1 MDFGFNTEII
11 TTPIMKSFLI
21 LIISSVVTVIISIL
35 RQRNYKKINYLPTW
49 KFLGE
54 YLRVRF
60 LLWLIQIFL
69 NTGLFIGISF
79 INFAD
84 PHSLPEML
92 IIGTLSLLEE
102 FIALTFTGLSA
113 KSLHNE
119 YFKGLSFMENK
130 DYTLFSAI
138 TGTVIFIQIY
148 LVISTLHNL

>member
-1 MDFGFNTEII
+1 MDIGFNTEII
-11 TTPIMKSFLI
+11 TTPIIKSFLI
-21 LIISSVVTVIISIL
+21 LIVSFTITVIISIL
-35 RQRNYKKINYLPTW
+35 KQEDYKKINYLPTW
-49 KFLGE
+49 KFLGK

-60 LLWLIQIFL
+60 LLWFVQVFL
-69 NTGLFIGISF
+69 NTGLYIGISF

-102 FIALTFTGLSA
+102 FIALASTGLSA

-119 YFKGLSFMENK
+119 YFKGLSFMETK

-138 TGTVIFIQIY
+138 TNTAIFIQIY
-148 LVISTLHNL
+148 LIISTLHSL

>member
-21 LIISSVVTVIISIL
+21 LIISFVVTVIISIL

-60 LLWLIQIFL
+60 LLWLIQISL
-69 NTGLFIGISF
+69 NTSLYIGISF
-79 INFAD
+79 INFAN
-84 PHSLPEML
+84 PNSLSEL
-92 IIGTLSLLEE
+92 FIIGVLSLLEE
-102 FIALTFTGLSA
+102 FIALAFTGLSA
-113 KSLHNE
+113 KSLHDE

-138 TGTVIFIQIY
+138 TGTAIFIQIY

>member
-11 TTPIMKSFLI
+11 TTPIMKSFSI
-21 LIISSVVTVIISIL
+21 LIISFVVTVIISIL

-60 LLWLIQIFL
+60 LLWLIQLFL
-69 NTGLFIGISF
+69 NTGLYIGISF
-79 INFAD
+79 INFAN
-84 PHSLPEML
+84 PNGLSEPF
-92 IIGTLSLLEE
+92 IIGVLSLLEE
-102 FIALTFTGLSA
+102 FIALAFTELSA

-119 YFKGLSFMENK
+119 YFKGLSFIENK

-138 TGTVIFIQIY
+138 TGTTIFIQVY
-148 LVISTLHNL
+148 LVISILHSL

>member
-1 MDFGFNTEII
+1 MDFGFDTEII

-21 LIISSVVTVIISIL
+21 LIISFIVTVIISIL

-54 YLRVRF
+54 YLRIRF

-69 NTGLFIGISF
+69 NTGLYIGISF
-79 INFAD
+79 INFAN
-84 PHSLPEML
+84 PNSLSEL
-92 IIGTLSLLEE
+92 FIIGVLSLLEE
-102 FIALTFTGLSA
+102 FIALAFTELSA

>member
-21 LIISSVVTVIISIL
+21 LIISFVVTVIISIL
-35 RQRNYKKINYLPTW
+35 KQRNYKKINYLPTW

-69 NTGLFIGISF
+69 NTGLYIGISF
-79 INFAD
+79 INFAN
-84 PHSLPEML
+84 PNSLSEL
-92 IIGTLSLLEE
+92 FIIGVLSLLEE
-102 FIALTFTGLSA
+102 FITLAFTGLSA
-113 KSLHNE
+113 KSLHDE
-119 YFKGLSFMENK
+119 YFKGLSFIENK

-138 TGTVIFIQIY
+138 AGTVIFIQIY

>member
-21 LIISSVVTVIISIL
+21 LIINFVVTVIISIL

-69 NTGLFIGISF
+69 NTGLYIGISF

-84 PHSLPEML
+84 PYSLPEML
-92 IIGTLSLLEE
+92 IMGVLSLLEE
-102 FIALTFTGLSA
+102 FIVLASTSLSA
-113 KSLHNE
+113 KSLHDE
-119 YFKGLSFMENK
+119 YFKGLSVMETK

-138 TGTVIFIQIY
+138 AGTVIFIQIY

>member
-11 TTPIMKSFLI
+11 TIPIMKSFLI
-21 LIISSVVTVIISIL
+21 LIISFVVTVIISIL

-69 NTGLFIGISF
+69 NTGLYIGISF

-102 FIALTFTGLSA
+102 FIALAFTGLSA
-113 KSLHNE
+113 KSLHDE
-119 YFKGLSFMENK
+119 YFKDLSFMENK
-130 DYTLFSAI
+130 DYTLFSTI

>member
-21 LIISSVVTVIISIL
+21 LIVSFVVTVIISIL
-35 RQRNYKKINYLPTW
+35 RQGNYKKINYLPTW

-60 LLWLIQIFL
+60 LLWLIQLFL
-69 NTGLFIGISF
+69 NTSLYIGISF

-102 FIALTFTGLSA
+102 FITLAFTGLSA
-113 KSLHNE
+113 KSLHDE
-119 YFKGLSFMENK
+119 YFKGLSVMETK

-138 TGTVIFIQIY
+138 AGTVIFIQIY
-148 LVISTLHNL
+148 LVISTLHSL

>member
-11 TTPIMKSFLI
+11 TTPIIKSFWI
-21 LIISSVVTVIISIL
+21 LIISFVVTVIISIL

-60 LLWLIQIFL
+60 LLWLIQLFL
-69 NTGLFIGISF
+69 NTGLYIGISF
-79 INFAD
+79 INFAN
-84 PHSLPEML
+84 PNGLSEQF
-92 IIGTLSLLEE
+92 IIGVLSLLDE
-102 FIALTFTGLSA
+102 FIALAFTRLSA

-119 YFKGLSFMENK
+119 YFKGLSVMETK

>member
-21 LIISSVVTVIISIL
+21 LIISFVVTVMISIL
-35 RQRNYKKINYLPTW
+35 KQRNYKKINYLPTW

-60 LLWLIQIFL
+60 LLWLVQVFL
-69 NTGLFIGISF
+69 NTGLYIGISF
-79 INFAD
+79 INFAN
-84 PHSLPEML
+84 LNN
-92 IIGTLSLLEE
+92 LSELFILSILNFLEE

-113 KSLHNE
+113 KSLHDE
-119 YFKGLSFMENK
+119 YFKGLSVMETK

-138 TGTVIFIQIY
+138 AGTVIFIQIY
-148 LVISTLHNL
+148 LVISTLHSL

>member
-21 LIISSVVTVIISIL
+21 LIISFVVTVIISIL

-60 LLWLIQIFL
+60 LLWLIQLFL
-69 NTGLFIGISF
+69 NTSLYIGISF
-79 INFAD
+79 INFAN
-84 PHSLPEML
+84 PHSLPEIFIM
-92 IIGTLSLLEE
+92 GTLSLLEE
-102 FIALTFTGLSA
+102 FIALAFTGLSA

-119 YFKGLSFMENK
+119 YFKGLSFMETK

>member
-1 MDFGFNTEII
+1 MDFGFNTKII

-21 LIISSVVTVIISIL
+21 LIISFVVTVIISIL
-35 RQRNYKKINYLPTW
+35 KQRNYKKINYLPTW

-69 NTGLFIGISF
+69 NTGLYIGISF

-84 PHSLPEML
+84 THSLSEML
-92 IIGTLSLLEE
+92 IMGTLSLLEE
-102 FIALTFTGLSA
+102 FIALAFTGLSA
-113 KSLHNE
+113 KSLHDE
-119 YFKGLSFMENK
+119 YFKGLSFMETKN
-130 DYTLFSAI
+130 YTLFLTIA
-138 TGTVIFIQIY
+138 GTVIFIQIY

>member
-21 LIISSVVTVIISIL
+21 LIMSFVVTVIISIL
-35 RQRNYKKINYLPTW
+35 RQGNYKKINYLPTW

-69 NTGLFIGISF
+69 NTGLYIGISF
-79 INFAD
+79 INFAN
-84 PHSLPEML
+84 PNGLSELF
-92 IIGTLSLLEE
+92 IISVLSLLEE
-102 FIALTFTGLSA
+102 FIALAFAGLSA
-113 KSLHNE
+113 KSLHDE
-119 YFKGLSFMENK
+119 YFKGLSFMKNK

>member
-21 LIISSVVTVIISIL
+21 LIMSFVVTVIISIL
-35 RQRNYKKINYLPTW
+35 RQGNYKKINYLPTW

-69 NTGLFIGISF
+69 NTGLYIGINF
-79 INFAD
+79 INFAN
-84 PHSLPEML
+84 PNGLSELF
-92 IIGTLSLLEE
+92 IISVLSLLEE
-102 FIALTFTGLSA
+102 FIALAFAGLSA
-113 KSLHNE
+113 KSLHDE
-119 YFKGLSFMENK
+119 YFKGLSFMKNK

>member
-21 LIISSVVTVIISIL
+21 LIISFVVTVIISIL

-60 LLWLIQIFL
+60 LLWLIQLFL
-69 NTGLFIGISF
+69 NTGLYIGISF

-84 PHSLPEML
+84 PHSLPEIL
-92 IIGTLSLLEE
+92 IISTLSLLEE
-102 FIALTFTGLSA
+102 FITLTFTGLSA
-113 KSLHNE
+113 KSLHNK
-119 YFKGLSFMENK
+119 YFKGLSFMETK

>member
-21 LIISSVVTVIISIL
+21 LIISFVVTVIISIL
-35 RQRNYKKINYLPTW
+35 KQKNYKKINYLPTW

-60 LLWLIQIFL
+60 LLWLIQLFL
-69 NTGLFIGISF
+69 NTGLYIGISF
-79 INFAD
+79 INFAN
-84 PHSLPEML
+84 PSSLPEML

-119 YFKGLSFMENK
+119 YFKSLSFMETK

-138 TGTVIFIQIY
+138 MGTAIFIQVY
-148 LVISTLHNL
+148 LVVSTLHSL